1 VFVVYH
7 DWLLEMA
14 NMVCD
19 SRSWCVMICDSL
31 SLYFFGD
38 PFKYLVRVSFSQG
51 GFTSYLLITNT
62 IHTLGR

>member
-1 VFVVYH
+1 
-7 DWLLEMA
+7 
-14 NMVCD
+14 
-19 SRSWCVMICDSL
+19 MICDSL